1 MLRPAARPCLHL
13 GVLLAIWGGAAG
25 QTPQPPA
32 NRDDEV
38 STRDTPAT
46 FRSKVN
52 LVLVPVVIRD
62 RQGRVIGD
70 LRKEDFQLFDN
81 GKPQTISSFS
91 VETLASQTVE
101 PVKAETPPALS
112 GEESPAATNPADI
125 PKRFV
130 VYFFDDVHL
139 ALSRSEEHTSEL
151 QSLRHLVC
159 RLL

>member
-1 MLRPAARPCLHL
+1 MRRSAAGPCLCL
-13 GVLLAIWGGAAG
+13 GILLAVWGAAA
-25 QTPQPPA
+25 QQPPP
-32 NRDDEV
+32 DQTDEV
-38 STRDTPAT
+38 STHDTPAT
-46 FRSKVN
+46 FRTKVN

-101 PVKAETPPALS
+101 PVKTETAPVMS
-112 GEESPAATNPADI
+112 GEESPTAANPADI

-139 ALSRSEEHTSEL
+139 DLSDLMQVRNAAE
-151 QSLRHLVC
+151 RHMN
-159 RLL
+159 